1 MAERQRY
8 PECEKLG
15 SVAQQSQI
23 IEEFLEWL
31 SETKGLVLW
40 DDAEISGRG
49 YTTES
54 LLAEFFDIDMEKV
67 EAERQRLRANIRGNN
82 G

>member
-15 SVAQQSQI
+15 AVAQQSQI
-23 IEEFLEWL
+23 IEEFFEWL

-40 DDAEISGRG
+40 GDAEISGRG